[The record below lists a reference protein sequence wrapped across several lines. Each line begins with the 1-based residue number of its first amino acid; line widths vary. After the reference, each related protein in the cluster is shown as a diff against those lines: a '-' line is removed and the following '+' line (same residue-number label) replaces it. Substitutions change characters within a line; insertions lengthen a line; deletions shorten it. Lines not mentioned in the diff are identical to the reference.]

1 MTELIYCYDGSF
13 EGFLCCVFDSYANR
27 EVPTAICRDEDFV
40 PTLFASRSIP
50 TDRDHAGRV
59 YRKVVKC
66 SPRAAELLRHTATFG
81 VRRTDCTRYALAVE
95 REAVETPLG
104 EITKK
109 TGRGWG
115 LIKHKAEFEDLAS
128 AARAGKVP
136 LGEVRRAFEENA

>member
-1 MTELIYCYDGSF
+1 M
-13 EGFLCCVFDSYANR
+13 
-27 EVPTAICRDEDFV
+27 
-40 PTLFASRSIP
+40 
-50 TDRDHAGRV
+50 
-59 YRKVVKC
+59 
-66 SPRAAELLRHTATFG
+66 AAEILRHTSTFG

-95 REAVETPLG
+95 RETVETPLG

-136 LGEVRRAFEENA
+136 LGEVRWAFEENV

>member
-1 MTELIYCYDGSF
+1 MDRKLCKTEERNERTGNIDELSTIDMIRLI
-13 EGFLCCVFDSYANR
+13 N
-27 EVPTAICRDEDFV
+27 DEDK
-40 PTLFASRSIP
+40 
-50 TDRDHAGRV
+50 
-59 YRKVVKC
+59 KV
-66 SPRAAELLRHTATFG
+66 
-81 VRRTDCTRYALAVE
+81 ALAVE

-136 LGEVRRAFEENA
+136 LGEVRWAFEENV